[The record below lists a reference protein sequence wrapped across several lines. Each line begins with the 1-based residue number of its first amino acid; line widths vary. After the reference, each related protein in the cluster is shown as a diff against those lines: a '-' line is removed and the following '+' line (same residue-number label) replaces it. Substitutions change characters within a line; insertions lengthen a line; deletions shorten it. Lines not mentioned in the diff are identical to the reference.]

1 MKKTTKR
8 NIILLSVTA
17 ALAVAFTLI
26 LTLRKDED
34 PHSSSYQP
42 KEIEDIATATRSSN
56 AKIVMT
62 DKLDNRVTLECTADG
77 SWTVDG
83 TYPASQPMIDRL
95 LETLQKMRIRA
106 EVNRDAVPNVLK
118 DIAAHG
124 VQVDIYKG
132 SQLIET
138 YFVGRE
144 TKDHM
149 ASYMLRKGDKI
160 PCEVHIPGFRGYLT
174 PIFSAES
181 IKWRSHN
188 IVDLDVYDIAR
199 IELEIPQ
206 AQNESFAIIQ
216 KENEDF
222 SMELMEGHRQLQGF
236 DTARVGQML
245 SKFKNLN
252 FDEFASIVPNS
263 LADSCVKGT
272 PRSILRI
279 TDTQGSLCEVDI
291 YLKYANPDDAKVMP
305 DPKLRE
311 ELDVNRLYAIITGG
325 KCGADATSKD
335 TVLIQNYVFDFIL
348 QPACYFQGKNI
359 TLPTK

>member
-1 MKKTTKR
+1 MKKQTKR
-8 NIILLSVTA
+8 NIILFSVIA
-17 ALAVAFTLI
+17 AILAATVLF
-26 LTLRKDED
+26 LTLRKEED
-34 PHSSSYQP
+34 PHSNSYQSE
-42 KEIEDIATATRSSN
+42 EIKNISKYVSDAQN
-56 AKIVMT
+56 VKIVMT
-62 DKLDNRVTLECTADG
+62 DKLDNHVELACTANG

-83 TYPASQPMIDRL
+83 KYPASQPMVDRL

-132 SQLIET
+132 SRLIGT
-138 YFVGRE
+138 YYVGRE

-174 PIFSAES
+174 PIFSAEA
-181 IKWRSHN
+181 IKWRSHS

-206 AQNESFAIIQ
+206 AQHESFAIVQ
-216 KENEDF
+216 NDKDF
-222 SMELMEGHRQLQGF
+222 SMELLEGHRQLNGF
-236 DTARVGQML
+236 DTARVSQML

-263 LADSCVKGT
+263 LADSCVNGT
-272 PRSILRI
+272 PRTILRI
-279 TDTQGSLCEVDI
+279 TDAKGNNCEVDI
-291 YLKYANPDDAKVMP
+291 YLKYSNPDDAIAMP

-311 ELDVNRLYAIITGG
+311 ELDVNRLYAVITGG
-325 KCGADATSKD
+325 KSGADATSKD
-335 TVLIQNYVFDFIL
+335 TVLIQNYIFDFIL
-348 QPACYFQGKNI
+348 QPASYFQGKNI
-359 TLPTK
+359 SLPTK

>member
-1 MKKTTKR
+1 MKKQTKR
-8 NIILLSVTA
+8 NIILIASLI
-17 ALAVAFTLI
+17 AVLGAIFLI
-26 LTLRKDED
+26 LNLRKDED
-34 PHSSSYQP
+34 PHSDKYQSD
-42 KEIEDIATATRSSN
+42 EIKTLADLATHSTG

-62 DKLDNRVTLECTADG
+62 DKLDNHVTLECIADG

-83 TYPASQPMIDRL
+83 KYPANQPMVDRL

-124 VQVDIYKG
+124 VQVDIYIG
-132 SQLIET
+132 SRLLET

-144 TKDHM
+144 TMDHM

-174 PIFSAES
+174 PIFSAEA
-181 IKWRSHN
+181 IKWRSHK

-206 AQNESFAIIQ
+206 APQESFAIVQ
-216 KENEDF
+216 KDKDF
-222 SMELMEGHRQLQGF
+222 YMELLDGHRQLQGF
-236 DTARVGQML
+236 DTARVSQML
-245 SKFKNLN
+245 STFKNLN

-263 LADSCVKGT
+263 TSISGS

-279 TDTQGSLCEVDI
+279 TDTQGNLCEVKI
-291 YLKYANPDDAKVMP
+291 YLKYTNPDDILAMP
-305 DPKLRE
+305 DPKVRE
-311 ELDVNRLYAIITGG
+311 ELDVNRLYAIIDN
-325 KCGADATSKD
+325 KDSQD
-335 TVLIQNYVFDFIL
+335 TVLIQNWIFDHIL
-348 QPACYFQGKNI
+348 QPASFFQGKNI
-359 TLPTK
+359 TMPTK

>member
-1 MKKTTKR
+1 MKKQTKR
-8 NIILLSVTA
+8 NIILIA
-17 ALAVAFTLI
+17 AFAAIIGALVLI
-26 LTLRKDED
+26 LNIRKEQD
-34 PHSSSYQP
+34 PHNDKYQSEELDG
-42 KEIEDIATATRSSN
+42 KSI

-62 DKLDNRVTLECTADG
+62 DKLGNHVTLECNADS
-77 SWTVDG
+77 SWTIDG
-83 TYPASQPMIDRL
+83 KYPASQPMVDRL

-132 SQLIET
+132 SRLIET
-138 YFVGRE
+138 YYVGRE

-174 PIFSAES
+174 PIFTAEA

-216 KENEDF
+216 KGKDF
-222 SMELMEGHRQLQGF
+222 SMELLEGHRQVHGF
-236 DTARVGQML
+236 DTARVSQML

-272 PRSILRI
+272 PRTILRI
-279 TDTQGSLCEVDI
+279 TDTEGNNCEVDI
-291 YLKYANPDDAKVMP
+291 YLKYANPNDAVAMP

-311 ELDVNRLYAIITGG
+311 ELDVNRLYAVITGG

-335 TVLIQNYVFDFIL
+335 TVLIQNYIFDFIL
-348 QPACYFQGKNI
+348 QPASYFQGKNI